1 MTEEQMHEL
10 IVILEDYCCE
20 TPAATG
26 GLYGV
31 RLNEAYHTIAEW
43 AGFDDTGNRLP
54 RAFKDSNW
62 HRIVAEL
69 EALFGNK

>member
-1 MTEEQMHEL
+1 MHEL
-10 IVILEDYCCE
+10 IVILEDHFCAKDTGE
-20 TPAATG
+20 TA
-26 GLYGV
+26 GLAYGE
-31 RLNEAYHTIAEW
+31 RLNKAYCTIAEW
-43 AGFDDTGNRLP
+43 AGFAHTHTGNRLP